1 MSFNNNAKSIVRN
14 WKEKYQ
20 VFHSPFFANKV
31 ELVTGET
38 PDWIAGYDDGE
49 EPSKLIGEKQVD
61 ELVGILDKTIF

>member
-1 MSFNNNAKSIVRN
+1 MLTSNKTSIIRN
-14 WKEKYQ
+14 WKSHFEKTK
-20 VFHSPFFANKV
+20 SPIWASKV